1 MKKTLNPIVYL
12 LMGAAFLGASGCKKK
27 TETIRFMF
35 VHAIPDGPSV
45 DVYAQGE
52 LVAPG
57 ISYPGNS
64 GYVSVTKKED
74 EEYFIEVKSTAGGQ
88 PLLSANNPAWTNGS
102 KNSMYSYGLVG
113 NSSVGRELIAD
124 SFTEPAAGKASVRF
138 IHLASD
144 APAVDF
150 LTGGTVL
157 YTNKEYLG
165 SNVFAGFTGF
175 TDVNAG
181 TYDLKINHAGT
192 AVTAASLPN
201 FVLQSGRVYTV
212 FAKGLVSGSGAQ
224 ALGLEVVI
232 NQ

>member
-1 MKKTLNPIVYL
+1 MKKTPILAVYL
-12 LMGAAFLGASGCKKK
+12 LMGATLLVAPGCKKK
-27 TETIRFMF
+27 TETVRFMF
-35 VHAIPDGPSV
+35 VHAMPDGPSV

-57 ISYPGNS
+57 VAYPGNS

-88 PLLSANNPAWTNGS
+88 PLLSGNNPAWSNG
-102 KNSMYSYGLVG
+102 KVYAMYSYGLVG
-113 NSSVGRELIAD
+113 NSSIGRELIED
-124 SFTEPAAGKASVRF
+124 NFTQPAAGKASVRF

-150 LTGGTVL
+150 LVGGTVL
-157 YTNKEYLG
+157 YTNREYLG
-165 SNVFAGFTGF
+165 EHILSGFTGF

-181 TYDLKINHAGT
+181 TYDLRMNLAGT
-192 AVTAASLPN
+192 AVTAALLSN
-201 FVLQSGRVYTV
+201 FVLQGGKSYTV
-212 FAKGLVSGSGAQ
+212 FAKGLTSGSSAQ